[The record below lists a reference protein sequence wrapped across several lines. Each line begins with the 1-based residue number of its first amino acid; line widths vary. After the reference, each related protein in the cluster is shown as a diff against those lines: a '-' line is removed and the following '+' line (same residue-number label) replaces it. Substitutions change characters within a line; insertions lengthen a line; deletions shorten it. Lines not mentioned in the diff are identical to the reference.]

1 MRWFSLIILSFIDWR
16 MISINENTIHKARR
30 FLMFNLSIFDCRT
43 KGERELYTELEK
55 AKNEE
60 KQNIKTKL
68 LETVKSFSGIR
79 TIGKKVL
86 FDSKSGEAK
95 VSKLI
100 AGFENEAVRLSPL
113 LKYKEDDPKY
123 FPLVKEIII
132 LDCPGTKDKKE
143 ISWHELIL
151 EQIVNDGIK
160 IDGEK
165 YIVYS
170 SSANQMKK
178 RQVCLMQEQFFNKN
192 QSRLM
197 CGLTLDVINNKDGC
211 NTGKYLAY
219 TSLVFSKSVELP
231 VDINIDEVLVLPEF
245 ETDVFEKVNY
255 LDMESLSIKETT
267 MPVPVNHMDGAGI
280 FLPEIFPQSCQIR
293 GGWIK
298 GAVFPF
304 DFRQFIIEKQEQGI
318 ALKTIQDAWGN
329 DVSVDYIRD
338 NIKLILNDSQL
349 KMRMY
354 YESWEEYK
362 TKFNDNKLKI
372 CINNMLHYPNTD
384 DPIVLSAYQFYQTIP
399 RENVTDERIEALTKL
414 TIEKINDA
422 KVNPDTAL
430 EIMGIDLDNTEELEP
445 FYASIKAYPQMLQ
458 DSYVKKR
465 IDSKIQ
471 SERKKAMSG
480 RPYIKGY
487 YNYICPDLYAAC
499 EYWFCG
505 IDNPEGLIPKNHVY
519 NALYADKENITE
531 VCCLRSPH
539 LSDCEHGIRQLEKS
553 DECKRWFSGMD
564 TVISTHDLLTKII
577 QCDVDGDEC
586 LTTPDRDFIDLL
598 DRNKLP
604 LYYEMKKAEPSE
616 VNKQNIFD
624 CLMRSFKN
632 EKIGDISNALT
643 KHLNMAYKV
652 DPDFV
657 RIMTAYNN
665 FCIDNPKS
673 QYMPSLGKYQDMYC
687 EWMERENPYFFK
699 YAKGKESDKCC
710 TNAVINERSNVNRIS
725 KYIEKNTRSNKNNI
739 WRESINGKEFDPKHF
754 MDFDIKVDRS
764 SETYKKLLDEMILL
778 KANDNEKF
786 REKIRK
792 KVDASNDDKKLGYD
806 VYYFYCNSKIQN
818 IIKEHYSI
826 AERIGYRRKA
836 ATYLVDIEY
845 FQEENKESSKDILW
859 NCFGDILY
867 ENLLYNLKQKPDE
880 LFRVKRNAYKK
891 SEQLEKEIAEMVE
904 AVKQEKID
912 TYSVPI
918 MEYEFEWIQN
928 LKCRKGCER
937 DRYLLYLL
945 LVQYHREMKYLDSVE
960 NQDAISDDRRKYF
973 KLYKKSKY
981 GKVTRATLDKWL
993 TIDARATI
1001 AEKGLNRLCKK
1012 ELVKIQKCKKYDK
1025 IFLQLP
1031 EKEKDGVELFTVKNK
1046 NPMIDYYLYTK
1057 DVPVN
1062 ECVICHR
1069 LFPAPEGNV
1078 KTCSPTCSRINEL
1091 RNKNN

>member
-1 MRWFSLIILSFIDWR
+1 MGGIV
-16 MISINENTIHKARR
+16 ISENTVNKARR

-43 KGERELYTELEK
+43 KEERKIYGKLEK
-55 AKNEE
+55 VKNEE
-60 KQNIKTKL
+60 KQNIKTEL
-68 LETVKSFSGIR
+68 MDAVKSFSGIR
-79 TIGKKVL
+79 TIDKKVL
-86 FDSKSGEAK
+86 FDSKNGEAK
-95 VSKLI
+95 VDKLI

-113 LKYKEDDPKY
+113 LVYEEDNPKY
-123 FPLVKEIII
+123 FPLVREIII
-132 LDCPGTKDKKE
+132 LDCPGAIDKE
-143 ISWHELIL
+143 AISWHEIIL
-151 EQIVNDGIK
+151 EQIVRGGVI

-165 YIVYS
+165 FIVYS

-178 RQVCLMQEQFFNKN
+178 RQVCLMKEQFFNDN

-197 CGLTLDVINNKDGC
+197 CGLTLDVINKKGGC

-255 LDMESLSIKETT
+255 LDMESLTIKEMT
-267 MPVPVNHMDGAGI
+267 MPVPVNHMDGAGM
-280 FLPEIFPQSCQIR
+280 FLPEVFPQSCQIR

-318 ALKTIQDAWGN
+318 ALETIKDAWGD

-338 NIKLILNDSQL
+338 NIKLILNNSQL
-349 KMRMY
+349 KMRKY
-354 YESWEEYK
+354 YDSWEEYK
-362 TKFNDNKLKI
+362 KKFSENGLKI

-414 TIEKINDA
+414 TIEKINNA

-430 EIMGIDLDNTEELEP
+430 EIMGIDIEGTEELEP

-519 NALYADKENITE
+519 NALYSNKDDVTE

-564 TVISTHDLLTKII
+564 TVISTHDLLTKVI

-586 LTTPDRDFIDLL
+586 LTTPDRTFIDLL
-598 DRNKLP
+598 DRDKLP

-616 VNKQNIFD
+616 VNKQYIFD

-652 DPDFV
+652 DYEFV

-673 QYMPSLGKYQDMYC
+673 QYMPSLEKYQDMYC

-699 YAKGKESDKCC
+699 YAKQKETDKCC
-710 TNAVINERSNVNRIS
+710 TNEVINKRSNVNRIS
-725 KYIEKNTRSNKNNI
+725 KYIENNTKSNKNNI
-739 WRESINGKEFDPKHF
+739 WRDSIDGKEFKPQYF
-754 MDFDIKVDRS
+754 MDSDVKVDRS
-764 SETYKKLLDEMILL
+764 SETYKALLDEMARL

-786 REKIRK
+786 REQLRK
-792 KVDASNDDKKLGYD
+792 KYNSSNDDKKLGYD

-818 IIKEHYSI
+818 IIKEYYSVT
-826 AERIGYRRKA
+826 ERIGYRRKA

-867 ENLLYNLKQKPDE
+867 ENLLYNLKVKPDE
-880 LFRVKRNAYKK
+880 LYRVKRNAYKK
-891 SEQLEKEIAEMVE
+891 SEQLEREIAEMVE
-904 AVKQEKID
+904 AVQQERKN
-912 TYSVPI
+912 TYCVPI
-918 MEYEFEWIQN
+918 MDYEFEWIRG
-928 LKCRKGCER
+928 LSCRKGCER
-937 DRYLLYLL
+937 DQYLLYLL
-945 LVQYHREMKYLDSVE
+945 LVQYKREMKFLDGLE
-960 NQDAISDDRRKYF
+960 NQDAISKDRRKYV
-973 KLYKKSKY
+973 KIYKKSKY
-981 GKVTRATLDKWL
+981 GKVTRATFDKWL
-993 TIDARATI
+993 EINNRVTI
-1001 AEKGLNRLCKK
+1001 ADKGLKRFSNKELIVLKNCKK
-1012 ELVKIQKCKKYDK
+1012 HDK
-1025 IFLQLP
+1025 VYLQLP
-1031 EKEKDGVELFTVKNK
+1031 ELHI
-1046 NPMIDYYLYTK
+1046 PQ
-1057 DVPVN
+1057 
-1062 ECVICHR
+1062 
-1069 LFPAPEGNV
+1069 
-1078 KTCSPTCSRINEL
+1078 EL
-1091 RNKNN
+1091 RIRSRGTERHSASN

>member
-1 MRWFSLIILSFIDWR
+1 MGGIFI
-16 MISINENTIHKARR
+16 SENTINKARR

-43 KGERELYTELEK
+43 KEERKLYGELEK

-60 KQNIKTKL
+60 KQSIKIKL
-68 LETVKSFSGIR
+68 MDAVRSFSGIR
-79 TIGKKVL
+79 MIDKKVL

-95 VSKLI
+95 VDKLI

-113 LKYKEDDPKY
+113 LVYEEYNPKY
-123 FPLVKEIII
+123 FPLVREIII
-132 LDCPGTKDKKE
+132 MDCPGTSDKE
-143 ISWHELIL
+143 TYSWHEIML
-151 EQIVNDGIK
+151 EQIVRDGVM

-165 YIVYS
+165 FIVYS

-178 RQVCLMQEQFFNKN
+178 RQVCLMKEQFFNDN

-197 CGLTLDVINNKDGC
+197 CGLTLDVINKKGGC

-219 TSLVFSKSVELP
+219 TSLIFSKSVEML
-231 VDINIDEVLVLPEF
+231 VNINIDEVLILPEF
-245 ETDVFEKVNY
+245 ETKVIDKVNY
-255 LDMESLSIKETT
+255 LDMESLTIEETT
-267 MPVPVNHMDGAGI
+267 MPVPVNHMDGAGV
-280 FLPEIFPQSCQIR
+280 FLPGIFPQSCQIR

-304 DFRQFIIEKQEQGI
+304 DFRQFIIEKQKEGKVREI
-318 ALKTIQDAWGN
+318 IKDAWGDN
-329 DVSVDYIRD
+329 VSVDYVRD
-338 NIKLILNDSQL
+338 NIKIILNDSQL
-349 KMRMY
+349 KMRKY
-354 YESWEEYK
+354 YDSWEEYK
-362 TKFNDNKLKI
+362 QKFKENGLKI
-372 CINNMLHYPNTD
+372 CINNILHYPNTD

-399 RENVTDERIEALTKL
+399 RENVTDERIEALTAL
-414 TIEKINDA
+414 TIETINDA

-430 EIMGIDLDNTEELEP
+430 KIMGIDLDEAEELEP

-458 DSYVKKR
+458 DPYVKRR

-519 NALYADKENITE
+519 NALYSNTDGVTE

-564 TVISTHDLLTKII
+564 TVISTHDLLTKVI

-586 LTTPDRDFIDLL
+586 LTTPDRAFIDLL
-598 DRNKLP
+598 DRDKLP

-616 VNKQNIFD
+616 VNKQYIFD

-652 DPDFV
+652 DYEFV

-673 QYMPSLGKYQDMYC
+673 QYMPSLEKYQDMYC

-699 YAKGKESDKCC
+699 YAKQKETDKCC
-710 TNAVINERSNVNRIS
+710 TNEVINKRSNVNRIS
-725 KYIEKNTRSNKNNI
+725 KYIENNTKSNKNNI
-739 WRESINGKEFDPKHF
+739 WRDSIDGKEFKPQYF
-754 MDFDIKVDRS
+754 MDSDVRVDRS
-764 SETYKKLLDEMILL
+764 SETYKALLDEMARL

-786 REKIRK
+786 REQLRK
-792 KVDASNDDKKLGYD
+792 KYNASNDDKKLGYD

-818 IIKEHYSI
+818 IIKEYYSVT
-826 AERIGYRRKA
+826 ERIGYRRKA

-867 ENLLYNLKQKPDE
+867 ENLLYNLKVKPDE
-880 LFRVKRNAYKK
+880 LYRVKRNAYKK
-891 SEQLEKEIAEMVE
+891 SEQLEKEIAEMIE
-904 AVKQEKID
+904 AVQQERKN
-912 TYSVPI
+912 TYCVPI
-918 MEYEFEWIQN
+918 MDYEFEWIMG
-928 LKCRKGCER
+928 LSCRKGCER
-937 DRYLLYLL
+937 DQYLLYLL
-945 LVQYHREMKYLDSVE
+945 LVQYKREMKYLDGLD
-960 NQDAISDDRRKYF
+960 NQDAISKDRRKYV
-973 KLYKKSKY
+973 KIYKKSKY
-981 GKVTRATLDKWL
+981 GKVTRTTFDKWL
-993 TIDARATI
+993 EINKRVTI
-1001 AEKGLNRLCKK
+1001 ADKGLKRFSNKELIVIKNCKK
-1012 ELVKIQKCKKYDK
+1012 HDK
-1025 IFLQLP
+1025 VYLQLP
-1031 EKEKDGVELFTVKNK
+1031 EPKENGEIAFTVENK
-1046 NPMIDYYLYTK
+1046 NPMIDFYLYTN
-1057 DVPVN
+1057 DVAVK

-1069 LFPAPEGNV
+1069 LFPVADGNV
-1078 KTCSPTCSRINEL
+1078 KTCSTRCSRINEL
-1091 RNKNN
+1091 RNKNK

>member
-1 MRWFSLIILSFIDWR
+1 MGGIV
-16 MISINENTIHKARR
+16 ISKNTVNKARR

-43 KGERELYTELEK
+43 KEERKLYGKLEK
-55 AKNEE
+55 VKNEE
-60 KQNIKTKL
+60 KQNIKTEL
-68 LETVKSFSGIR
+68 MDAVKSFSGIR
-79 TIGKKVL
+79 TIDKKVL
-86 FDSKSGEAK
+86 FDSKNGEAK
-95 VSKLI
+95 VDKLI

-113 LKYKEDDPKY
+113 LVYEEDNPKY
-123 FPLVKEIII
+123 FPLVREIII
-132 LDCPGTKDKKE
+132 LDCPGAIDKE
-143 ISWHELIL
+143 AISWHEIIL
-151 EQIVNDGIK
+151 EQIVRGGVI

-165 YIVYS
+165 FIVYS

-178 RQVCLMQEQFFNKN
+178 RQVCLMKEQFFNDN

-197 CGLTLDVINNKDGC
+197 CGLTLDVINKKGGC

-255 LDMESLSIKETT
+255 LDMESLTIKEMT
-267 MPVPVNHMDGAGI
+267 MPVPVNHMDGAGM
-280 FLPEIFPQSCQIR
+280 FLPEVFPQSCQIR

-318 ALKTIQDAWGN
+318 ALETIKDAWGD

-338 NIKLILNDSQL
+338 NIKLILNNSQL
-349 KMRMY
+349 KMRKY
-354 YESWEEYK
+354 YDSWEEYK
-362 TKFNDNKLKI
+362 KKFSENGLKI

-414 TIEKINDA
+414 TIEKINNA

-430 EIMGIDLDNTEELEP
+430 EIMGIDIEGTEELEP

-519 NALYADKENITE
+519 NALYSNKDDVTE

-564 TVISTHDLLTKII
+564 TVISTHDLLTKVI

-586 LTTPDRDFIDLL
+586 LTTPDRTFIDLL
-598 DRNKLP
+598 DRDKLP

-616 VNKQNIFD
+616 VNKQYIFD

-652 DPDFV
+652 DYEFV

-673 QYMPSLGKYQDMYC
+673 QYMPSLEKYQDMYC

-699 YAKGKESDKCC
+699 YAKQKETDKCC
-710 TNAVINERSNVNRIS
+710 TNEVINKRSNVNRIS
-725 KYIEKNTRSNKNNI
+725 KYIENNTKSNKNNI
-739 WRESINGKEFDPKHF
+739 WRDSIDGKEFKPQYF
-754 MDFDIKVDRS
+754 MDSDVKVDRS
-764 SETYKKLLDEMILL
+764 SETYKALLDEMARL

-786 REKIRK
+786 REQLRK
-792 KVDASNDDKKLGYD
+792 KYNSSNDDKKLGYD

-818 IIKEHYSI
+818 IIKEY
-826 AERIGYRRKA
+826 
-836 ATYLVDIEY
+836 
-845 FQEENKESSKDILW
+845 
-859 NCFGDILY
+859 
-867 ENLLYNLKQKPDE
+867 
-880 LFRVKRNAYKK
+880 
-891 SEQLEKEIAEMVE
+891 
-904 AVKQEKID
+904 
-912 TYSVPI
+912 YSVLWSSFFVTFVAKKFI
-918 MEYEFEWIQN
+918 
-928 LKCRKGCER
+928 G
-937 DRYLLYLL
+937 LL
-945 LVQYHREMKYLDSVE
+945 L
-960 NQDAISDDRRKYF
+960 
-973 KLYKKSKY
+973 
-981 GKVTRATLDKWL
+981 G
-993 TIDARATI
+993 
-1001 AEKGLNRLCKK
+1001 
-1012 ELVKIQKCKKYDK
+1012 
-1025 IFLQLP
+1025 
-1031 EKEKDGVELFTVKNK
+1031 
-1046 NPMIDYYLYTK
+1046 
-1057 DVPVN
+1057 
-1062 ECVICHR
+1062 
-1069 LFPAPEGNV
+1069 
-1078 KTCSPTCSRINEL
+1078 
-1091 RNKNN
+1091 

>member
-1 MRWFSLIILSFIDWR
+1 MGGIV
-16 MISINENTIHKARR
+16 ISENTVNKARR

-43 KGERELYTELEK
+43 KEERKIYGKLEK
-55 AKNEE
+55 VKNEE
-60 KQNIKTKL
+60 KQNIKTEL
-68 LETVKSFSGIR
+68 MDAVKSFSGIR
-79 TIGKKVL
+79 TIDKKVL
-86 FDSKSGEAK
+86 FDSKNGEAK
-95 VSKLI
+95 VDKLI

-113 LKYKEDDPKY
+113 LVYEEDNPKY
-123 FPLVKEIII
+123 FPLVREIII
-132 LDCPGTKDKKE
+132 LDCPGAIDKE
-143 ISWHELIL
+143 AISWHEIIL
-151 EQIVNDGIK
+151 EQIVRGGVI

-165 YIVYS
+165 FIVYS

-178 RQVCLMQEQFFNKN
+178 RQVCLMKEQFFNDN

-197 CGLTLDVINNKDGC
+197 CGLTLDVINKKGGC

-255 LDMESLSIKETT
+255 LDMESLTIKEMT
-267 MPVPVNHMDGAGI
+267 MPVPVNHMDGAGM
-280 FLPEIFPQSCQIR
+280 FLPEVFPQSCQIR

-318 ALKTIQDAWGN
+318 ALETIKDAWGD

-338 NIKLILNDSQL
+338 NIKLILNNSQL
-349 KMRMY
+349 KMRKY
-354 YESWEEYK
+354 YDSWEEYK
-362 TKFNDNKLKI
+362 KKFSENGLKI

-414 TIEKINDA
+414 TIEKINNA

-430 EIMGIDLDNTEELEP
+430 EIMGIDIEGTEELEP

-519 NALYADKENITE
+519 NALYSNKDDVTE

-564 TVISTHDLLTKII
+564 TVISTHDLLTKVI

-586 LTTPDRDFIDLL
+586 LTTPDRTFIDLL
-598 DRNKLP
+598 DRDKLP

-616 VNKQNIFD
+616 VNKQYIFD

-652 DPDFV
+652 DYEFV

-673 QYMPSLGKYQDMYC
+673 QYMPSLEKYQDMYC

-699 YAKGKESDKCC
+699 YAKQKETDKCC
-710 TNAVINERSNVNRIS
+710 TNEVINKRSNVNRIS
-725 KYIEKNTRSNKNNI
+725 KYIENNTKSNKNNI
-739 WRESINGKEFDPKHF
+739 WRDSIDGKEFKSQYF
-754 MDFDIKVDRS
+754 MDS
-764 SETYKKLLDEMILL
+764 
-778 KANDNEKF
+778 
-786 REKIRK
+786 
-792 KVDASNDDKKLGYD
+792 D
-806 VYYFYCNSKIQN
+806 V
-818 IIKEHYSI
+818 
-826 AERIGYRRKA
+826 
-836 ATYLVDIEY
+836 
-845 FQEENKESSKDILW
+845 
-859 NCFGDILY
+859 
-867 ENLLYNLKQKPDE
+867 
-880 LFRVKRNAYKK
+880 
-891 SEQLEKEIAEMVE
+891 
-904 AVKQEKID
+904 
-912 TYSVPI
+912 
-918 MEYEFEWIQN
+918 
-928 LKCRKGCER
+928 
-937 DRYLLYLL
+937 
-945 LVQYHREMKYLDSVE
+945 
-960 NQDAISDDRRKYF
+960 
-973 KLYKKSKY
+973 
-981 GKVTRATLDKWL
+981 
-993 TIDARATI
+993 
-1001 AEKGLNRLCKK
+1001 
-1012 ELVKIQKCKKYDK
+1012 
-1025 IFLQLP
+1025 
-1031 EKEKDGVELFTVKNK
+1031 
-1046 NPMIDYYLYTK
+1046 
-1057 DVPVN
+1057 
-1062 ECVICHR
+1062 
-1069 LFPAPEGNV
+1069 
-1078 KTCSPTCSRINEL
+1078 
-1091 RNKNN
+1091 